1 MIGAAVLILAD
12 NGTLIGSLST
22 HALSTRKSIKVL
34 QKEIPLMLS
43 AVADLKS
50 CLTNEHK
57 NLKE

>member
-1 MIGAAVLILAD
+1 MIGAAVPILVD

-22 HALSTRKSIKVL
+22 QALSTHKSIKVL
-34 QKEIPLMLS
+34 QKEIALMLS

-50 CLTNEHK
+50 CLTNEDK